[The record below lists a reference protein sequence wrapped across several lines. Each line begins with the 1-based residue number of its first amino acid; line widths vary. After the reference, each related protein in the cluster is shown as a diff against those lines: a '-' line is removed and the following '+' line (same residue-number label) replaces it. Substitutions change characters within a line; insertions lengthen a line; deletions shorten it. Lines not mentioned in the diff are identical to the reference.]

1 MRDKKQH
8 ILVTGGAGYIGSHT
22 AKALAARG
30 FTPVAYDNLVHG
42 HRWAVQWGPFVE
54 GDIRDR
60 AMLVDTLRRYEISA
74 VLHFAA
80 FAYVG
85 ESMKSPALYF
95 ENNVTGS
102 LSLLDAVME
111 CRARYVVFSSS
122 CATYGIP
129 DRMPISEDTPQSPIN
144 PYGETKLIV
153 ERALRWYGTAYGISW
168 AALRYFNAAG
178 ADHDGQLGELHQPE
192 THLIPLVLRAAS
204 TDTAFDVF
212 GDDYPTRDGTCVR
225 DYIHVSDLADAHVLA
240 LEYLMNGGPSVAL
253 NLGTGYGY
261 TVREVIQAAQTV
273 SGREVPHRIASRRP
287 GDPAILV
294 ADPARAERILGWRA
308 HKSALESIVSSA
320 YAWHLHHDRGD
331 RGLTAPGD
339 RHHLYSHASDDSHA
353 SDAEGR

>member
-1 MRDKKQH
+1 MPEPKQH

-30 FTPVAYDNLVHG
+30 FTPVVYDNLLYG

-60 AMLVDTLRRYEISA
+60 ARLVDTLRGYDISA

-80 FAYVG
+80 LAYVG
-85 ESMKSPALYF
+85 ESMKSPGRYF
-95 ENNVTGS
+95 DNNVTGS
-102 LSLLDAVME
+102 LSLLDAVLE
-111 CRARYVVFSSS
+111 AGARHVVLSSS

-129 DRMPISEDTPQSPIN
+129 DRMPISEDTPQCPIN

-153 ERALRWYGTAYGISW
+153 ERALRWYGAAHGISW

-178 ADHDGQLGELHQPE
+178 ADPDGQLGELHLPE
-192 THLIPLVLRAAS
+192 THLIPLVLQAAL
-204 TDTAFDVF
+204 TDTEFNLF

-240 LEYLMNGGPSVAL
+240 LEYLLNGGTPVAL
-253 NLGTGYGY
+253 NLGTGNGY
-261 TVREVIQAAQTV
+261 TVLEVIQAAQAVTD
-273 SGREVPHRIASRRP
+273 REVPHRMAERRP
-287 GDPAILV
+287 GDPAILI

-308 HKSALESIVSSA
+308 QRSGLESIISSA
-320 YAWHLHHDRGD
+320 WAWHLHHDQGG
-331 RGLTAPGD
+331 RGLTATGD
-339 RHHLYSHASDDSHA
+339 RRHLTGHISE
-353 SDAEGR
+353 AEHR

>member
-1 MRDKKQH
+1 MRDNKKH

-30 FTPVAYDNLVHG
+30 FTPVVYDNLVNG

-60 AMLVDTLRRYEISA
+60 IRLVDTLRRHDISA

-80 FAYVG
+80 LAYVG

-95 ENNVTGS
+95 HNNVTGS
-102 LSLLDAVME
+102 LSLLDAVLE
-111 CRARYVVFSSS
+111 TGARHVVFSSS

-129 DRMPISEDTPQSPIN
+129 DRMPISEDTPQAPIN

-153 ERALRWYGTAYGISW
+153 ERALRWYGAAHGISW

-178 ADHDGQLGELHQPE
+178 ADPDGQLGELHLPE
-192 THLIPLVLRAAS
+192 THLIPLVLQAAL

-225 DYIHVSDLADAHVLA
+225 DYVHVSDLADAHVLA
-240 LEYLMNGGPSVAL
+240 LEHLLNGGPSVAL
-253 NLGTGYGY
+253 NLGTGHGY
-261 TVREVIQAAQTV
+261 TVREVIEAAQAIT
-273 SGREVPHRIASRRP
+273 GREVPHRMASRRP

-294 ADPARAERILGWRA
+294 ADPARAERTLGWRTQR
-308 HKSALESIVSSA
+308 SALESIVGSA
-320 YAWHLHHDRGD
+320 YAWHLHHDQRNRD
-331 RGLTAPGD
+331 LTAAGD
-339 RHHLYSHASDDSHA
+339 PHQFNTHSSG
-353 SDAEGR
+353 AEYR

>member
-1 MRDKKQH
+1 MRNDKKH

-30 FTPVAYDNLVHG
+30 FTPVVYDNLVYG

-60 AMLVDTLRRYEISA
+60 ARLVETLRRYDIFA

-85 ESMKSPALYF
+85 ESIKSPALYF
-95 ENNVTGS
+95 DNNVTGS
-102 LSLLDAVME
+102 LSLLDAVLE
-111 CRARYVVFSSS
+111 AGIHHFVFSSS

-144 PYGETKLIV
+144 PYGETKMIV
-153 ERALRWYGTAYGISW
+153 ERALRWYGAAHGISW

-178 ADHDGQLGELHQPE
+178 ADPDGQLGELHVPE
-192 THLIPLVLRAAS
+192 THLIPLVLRAAL
-204 TDTAFDVF
+204 TDIAFDVF

-261 TVREVIQAAQTV
+261 TVREVIQSAQAIT
-273 SGREVPHRIASRRP
+273 GREVPHRITSRRP

-294 ADPARAERILGWRA
+294 ADPTRAERTLGWRA
-308 HKSALESIVSSA
+308 QQSALENIVASA
-320 YAWHLHHDRGD
+320 YAWRLHHDQEGGGLTTVGD
-331 RGLTAPGD
+331 RQ
-339 RHHLYSHASDDSHA
+339 HLSTGT
-353 SDAEGR
+353 SDAELK